1 MELTKQL
8 ESFNHAFAQQ
18 KFRRLWCPHRDDQ
31 IFPYKNL
38 KGYSV
43 QIGPVKFS
51 AVLAKT
57 LTSVLAFKLL
67 AGSVNR
73 SPKRTNIQ
81 PVENLSSICPVRCAR
96 SLHLNLVPRNFLL
109 QRFTILSIFRQNAL
123 RSFIAVKHSILS
135 ESDDVKS
142 GSATWRNNTRKKS
155 AISVQREVALFVVI
169 RGQIILDADYLLV
182 ERNWA
187 RTVLCLA
194 KMLLNLISSKQAL
207 NHRGASSGNT
217 FKHLPTWQSRELIDL
232 IHDTHHLCT
241 HFRTDRIKANIKWY
255 FRGQTKDKICHCEKS
270 RSTLFILSKQN
281 NDSVT
286 QNVRSEFRQNWR
298 HYCLLRWHLRSLLH

>member
-43 QIGPVKFS
+43 QIAPVKFS

-123 RSFIAVKHSILS
+123 RSLIAVKHSILS

-142 GSATWRNNTRKKS
+142 GSAT
-155 AISVQREVALFVVI
+155 
-169 RGQIILDADYLLV
+169 
-182 ERNWA
+182 
-187 RTVLCLA
+187 
-194 KMLLNLISSKQAL
+194 
-207 NHRGASSGNT
+207 
-217 FKHLPTWQSRELIDL
+217 
-232 IHDTHHLCT
+232 
-241 HFRTDRIKANIKWY
+241 
-255 FRGQTKDKICHCEKS
+255 
-270 RSTLFILSKQN
+270 
-281 NDSVT
+281 
-286 QNVRSEFRQNWR
+286 
-298 HYCLLRWHLRSLLH
+298 

>member
-8 ESFNHAFAQQ
+8 ECFNHAFAQQ
-18 KFRRLWCPHRDDQ
+18 KFRRLWCSHRDGQ
-31 IFPYKNL
+31 ILSYKNL
-38 KGYSV
+38 NGYGV
-43 QIGPVKFS
+43 QIAPVKFS

-194 KMLLNLISSKQAL
+194 KMLLNLISSKWAL
-207 NHRGASSGNT
+207 NHRGGR
-217 FKHLPTWQSRELIDL
+217 LPGIRLYI
-232 IHDTHHLCT
+232 
-241 HFRTDRIKANIKWY
+241 F
-255 FRGQTKDKICHCEKS
+255 
-270 RSTLFILSKQN
+270 LFGRAGS
-281 NDSVT
+281 
-286 QNVRSEFRQNWR
+286 
-298 HYCLLRWHLRSLLH
+298 